1 MELPLDNAS
10 YQVSDTRSVSRDT
23 SPRDEARV
31 SFRDAADRI
40 RAMIDNGRLRGP
52 GRLGSGRLPS
62 ERELSSELG
71 VSRRV
76 LRQAL
81 GLLEAEGRIS
91 RQHGRG
97 TFATDARHAT
107 ESLVH
112 EMARLTNPVDVLET
126 RLAIE
131 PMQARLAALRATS
144 GDIERLF
151 EAADASRD
159 AKDPLSYEKADAA
172 FHRRIAAA
180 ARNPLLIAIF
190 DAVLET
196 ALEGAW
202 RHGRETAHCIN
213 NQAAYAADHRK
224 IANAIA
230 ERNATQA
237 EAAMRAHLNAVQKR
251 LIEHAF
257 PGASGE

>member
-1 MELPLDNAS
+1 
-10 YQVSDTRSVSRDT
+10 
-23 SPRDEARV
+23 
-31 SFRDAADRI
+31 
-40 RAMIDNGRLRGP
+40 
-52 GRLGSGRLPS
+52 
-62 ERELSSELG
+62 
-71 VSRRV
+71 V

-112 EMARLTNPVDVLET
+112 EMS

-131 PMQARLAALRATS
+131 PMQARLAALRATR
-144 GDIERLF
+144 GDIDRLF

-159 AKDPLSYEKADAA
+159 ASDPLSYEKADAA
-172 FHRRIAAA
+172 FHRRISAA

-190 DAVLET
+190 DAMLET

-213 NQAAYAADHRK
+213 NQAVYAADHRK

-230 ERNATQA
+230 ERNSAQA
-237 EAAMRAHLNAVQKR
+237 EAAMRAHLTSVQKR

-257 PGASGE
+257 PGMVAE

>member
-1 MELPLDNAS
+1 MDQAS
-10 YQVSDTRSVSRDT
+10 HVITIARSGSRKAAALTDVR
-23 SPRDEARV
+23 PHYREA
-31 SFRDAADRI
+31 AERI
-40 RAMIDNGRLRGP
+40 RAIIDGGRLSGP
-52 GRLGSGRLPS
+52 GRLGAGRLPS
-62 ERELSSELG
+62 ERGLAETLG

-76 LRQAL
+76 LREAL

-112 EMARLTNPVDVLET
+112 EMSRLTNPVDTLEA

-131 PMQARLAALRATS
+131 PMQARLAALRATR
-144 GDIERLF
+144 GDIDRLF

-159 AKDPLSYEKADAA
+159 ATDPLSYEKADAA
-172 FHRRIAAA
+172 FHRRISAA

-196 ALEGAW
+196 ALEGSW

-224 IANAIA
+224 IVVAIA
-230 ERNATQA
+230 ERNAAQA
-237 EAAMRAHLNAVQKR
+237 ETAMRLHLTAVQKR

-257 PGASGE
+257 PGAAAE